1 MIHLSF
7 LECRFLSCYSPMC
20 GVLPLVVFLFPQ
32 CKLIL
37 SWDLVPWE
45 SHVLDYGSIP
55 KGSFVCSSVGALQV

>member
-1 MIHLSF
+1 MILLLSHSGSTG
-7 LECRFLSCYSPMC
+7 SCFM
-20 GVLPLVVFLFPQ
+20 LLFPLVVCLFSQ

-55 KGSFVCSSVGALQV
+55 KGSFVCSSAGTLQV